1 MTTELVERG
10 GRLIVSAPFNPAWRE
25 WARDHGGKWDAG
37 SKAWTF
43 RPLQRYAVE
52 AALRSICTLVTAS
65 PPAHSTDA
73 RLGCSSQ
80 ICR

>member
-1 MTTELVERG
+1 MTPELVERG

-52 AALRSICTLVTAS
+52 AALAEIFGG
-65 PPAHSTDA
+65 DDDE
-73 RLGCSSQ
+73 
-80 ICR
+80 

>member
-1 MTTELVERG
+1 MTPELVERG

-43 RPLQRYAVE
+43 PLWMREDVE
-52 AALRSICTLVTAS
+52 AALTRIFEA
-65 PPAHSTDA
+65 DEE
-73 RLGCSSQ
+73 
-80 ICR
+80 